1 MYPQQNHGKPCLFPG
16 STSELPTSQKQSHY
30 PLKGIGRK
38 SQRAIKYLLFLSSLV
53 ISITNIYPTFA
64 HEIKV
69 AADVGATLH
78 IEPNDNPR
86 AGESTQAWFALTRK
100 GGKQISLSEC
110 NCQLFVYAQPHTP
123 NEPALLEPSLKPVVA
138 ERYQGIPGADIIFP
152 KPGIY
157 QLQLSGKPANKG
169 NFQPFTFKF
178 EVVVAAGAAGNSQN
192 LQDVNT
198 APSQGINTGLGF
210 TVTAL
215 FILLGTGILVFL
227 VQVLRKG
234 RG

>member
-1 MYPQQNHGKPCLFPG
+1 MSPQQNHGKPCLFP
-16 STSELPTSQKQSHY
+16 SSISEHPTSQKQRHY
-30 PLKGIGRK
+30 PLKGIGRQ
-38 SQRAIKYLLFLSSLV
+38 SQRTIKNLLFLSSLV
-53 ISITNIYPTFA
+53 ILITSIYPTFA

-78 IEPNDNPR
+78 MEPNDNPR

-110 NCQLFVYAQPHTP
+110 NCQLFVYAQPHTAK
-123 NEPALLEPSLKPVVA
+123 EPALLEPSLKPVVA

-169 NFQPFTFKF
+169 SFKPFKFEF
-178 EVVVAAGAAGNSQN
+178 EVVVAAGATKTQN

-198 APSQGINTGLGF
+198 APSQGTNTGLGV
-210 TVTAL
+210 TVTGLA
-215 FILLGTGILVFL
+215 ILLGIGIVVFL
-227 VQVLRKG
+227 VQAVRKK
-234 RG
+234 RE